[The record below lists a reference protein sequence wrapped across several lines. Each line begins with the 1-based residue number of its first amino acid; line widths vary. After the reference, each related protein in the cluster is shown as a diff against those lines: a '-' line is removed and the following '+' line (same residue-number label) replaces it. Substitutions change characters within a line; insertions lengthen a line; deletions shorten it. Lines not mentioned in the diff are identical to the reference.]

1 MAEND
6 KITID
11 TPIFAPIH
19 MTGANEIADVF
30 RVSRRAVVRWARDG
44 APIYLV
50 GKTYQANY
58 GELWDWL
65 KKKSD
70 F

>member
-1 MAEND
+1 MTE

-11 TPIFAPIH
+11 APIFAPIH

-30 RVSRRAVVRWARDG
+30 QVSRRAVVRWAREG

-50 GKTYQANY
+50 GKKYQANY
-58 GELWDWL
+58 NELWEWL
-65 KKKSD
+65 KKKGN